1 MISKSQDKNKNL
13 KENPKIVRI
22 GEGWNWKWSEKEG
35 WEMRIAATGSKSSK
49 LSLFVSFSFQSIFHF
64 SNFWLDLSIHWL
76 ADDQMNWEMAR
87 RSKRLSSRN
96 GDKERGT
103 EPETKELMDVDEQ
116 KDQNMEVGKIENL
129 FIPKMS
135 KEKSYKFSIR

>member
-1 MISKSQDKNKNL
+1 
-13 KENPKIVRI
+13 
-22 GEGWNWKWSEKEG
+22 
-35 WEMRIAATGSKSSK
+35 
-49 LSLFVSFSFQSIFHF
+49 
-64 SNFWLDLSIHWL
+64 
-76 ADDQMNWEMAR
+76 MAR

-129 FIPKMS
+129 FIPKIS